1 MAEKQDIPMSAFTP
15 ATDGAYIYAESA
27 NGSQVKIKK
36 SDLIELVK
44 SGLGYSYLKNS
55 PVSEIADCNSIASYT
70 YNGLYSIGEKT
81 LNTPEGARKSA
92 ILLVLS
98 KGGYY
103 YQEYIDVVNGVRYCR
118 YLSTSW
124 SQWRKI

>member
-1 MAEKQDIPMSAFTP
+1 MAGQDIEMNAFKIASDAP
-15 ATDGAYIYAESA
+15 YIYVELAD
-27 NGSQVKIKK
+27 GSQGKIKK

-55 PVSEIADCNSIASYT
+55 PVLEIADCNSIGLYAN
-70 YNGLYSIGEKT
+70 NGLYSIGEHT

-98 KGGYY
+98 RGGYY
-103 YQEYIDVVNGVRYCR
+103 YQEYVDVINGARYFR